1 MWWYAYGWG
10 WWIAFL
16 AVLILAVIWL
26 TAALAWQR

>member
-1 MWWYAYGWG
+1 MWWYAYGW